1 MWLRSHIVDKRIH
14 NPPNDIRHIYKW
26 YKKAQVDYTELYI
39 RIYIAYNAWYRQ
51 VTNSTN
57 DREAIALLKKRFV
70 IWDDYGKGKTLSN
83 LRVYVERLSKLTLE
97 KPLANNTAWNGYVE
111 NGDDWRGLIEFWYQV
126 RCMLVHGSEVSPRY
140 VWLAYET
147 LELFIGEIVERM
159 QACFT
164 DKDLQRLEELST
176 LVKSETGKDARFRR
190 LQQKLQAKYIES
202 PDIWQVDMQ
211 RVRG

>member
-1 MWLRSHIVDKRIH
+1 VDKRIR
-14 NPPNDIRHIYKW
+14 NPPNDVRHIYKW
-26 YKKAQVDYTELYI
+26 YKKAQIDYTELYI

-57 DREAIALLKKRFV
+57 DREAIATLKKRFV
-70 IWDDYGKGKTLSN
+70 IWDDYSKGKTMSN
-83 LRVYVERLSKLTLE
+83 LRVYVERLSMLTLE
-97 KPLANNTAWNGYVE
+97 KPLTNNTAWNGSIE
-111 NGDDWRGLIEFWYQV
+111 NADDWRGLIEFWYQV
-126 RCMLVHGSEVSPRY
+126 RCLLVHGSEVPPRY

-147 LELFIGEIVERM
+147 LELFMGEIVERM

-164 DKDLQRLEELST
+164 DKDFQRLEELAT

-211 RVRG
+211 RVRT

>member
-1 MWLRSHIVDKRIH
+1 MDKVLH
-14 NPPNDIRHIYKW
+14 NPPDDIRHIYKW

-39 RIYIAYNAWYRQ
+39 QMYIAYNAWYRQ
-51 VTNSTN
+51 VTGSTN
-57 DREAIALLKKRFV
+57 DREAISLLKKRFV
-70 IWDDYGKGKTLSN
+70 IWDDYGNGKTMLH

-97 KPLANNTAWNGYVE
+97 NPCASSTVWNGTIE
-111 NGDDWRGLIEFWYQV
+111 SSDDWRGLIEFWYRV
-126 RCMLVHGSEVSPRY
+126 RCILVHGSEVSPRQ

-147 LELFIGEIVERM
+147 LELFMSEIVERM

-164 DKDLQRLEELST
+164 DKDFRRLGELST
-176 LVKSETGKDARFRR
+176 LARSETGKDTRFRL
-190 LQQKLQAKYIES
+190 LQQKLHAKYIDS